1 MWDSSENS
9 AECPAGQTPKY
20 SVVVPFHN
28 EQESVRE
35 LHERISAVLAEREG
49 AVEFVYVDDQ
59 STDGTRELLA
69 EIAAEDPR
77 VTVLRLRR
85 NYGQTTAL
93 AAGFDYANGDV
104 IIAMDGDLQ
113 HDPADLPVMLDTFAT
128 GGYDIVSGWRQKRVD
143 NFLMRRVPSRV
154 ANWMMAKVSG
164 VAIHDFGST
173 FKVYRRETIKDVR
186 LYGEMHR
193 FIPALAAWNGA
204 RIVEVPIRNVPRPG
218 GKSHYGISRTLRVL
232 FDIITIRFL
241 MRYMTR
247 PLHFFGPPGLIGIF
261 SGAAILVGLFVEK
274 IVTRGPIFVQ
284 HGPLM
289 ILAMMLCLF
298 GVQLLAVGLV
308 GELLMRT
315 HFESGA
321 DPVYRIERM
330 IRSQASANAGTAP
343 LAPSPLAA
351 KNATR

>member
-1 MWDSSENS
+1 MWDRDMLADS
-9 AECPAGQTPKY
+9 AKLEPKY

-35 LHERISAVLAEREG
+35 LHERISAVLAERIG
-49 AVEFVYVDDQ
+49 TAEFVYVDDQ
-59 STDGTRELLA
+59 STDRTPQLLA

-77 VTVLRLRR
+77 VTVVRLRR
-85 NYGQTTAL
+85 NYGQTMAL
-93 AAGFDYANGDV
+93 AAGFDCATGEI

-113 HDPADLPVMLDTFAT
+113 HDPSDIPIMLDTFAT
-128 GGYDIVSGWRQKRVD
+128 GDYDIVSGWRQKRVD
-143 NFLMRRVPSRV
+143 NFLTRRLPSRV
-154 ANWMMAKVSG
+154 ANWIMAKLSG
-164 VAIHDFGST
+164 VDIHDFGST
-173 FKVYRRETIKDVR
+173 FKVYRRETIKDIH

-204 RIVEVPIRNVPRPG
+204 RIIEVPIRNVPRPG

-261 SGAAILVGLFVEK
+261 SGAAILAALFVDK
-274 IVTRGPIFVQ
+274 ILSRGPIFVE
-284 HGPLM
+284 HGPL
-289 ILAMMLCLF
+289 LVLGMMLCLF

-308 GELLMRT
+308 GELLTRT

-321 DPVYRIERM
+321 DPVYRIERV
-330 IRSQASANAGTAP
+330 IRSSARVGTSAAMAP
-343 LAPSPLAA
+343 ERIRAR
-351 KNATR
+351 NATR

>member
-1 MWDSSENS
+1 MWDRNMPGDPDER
-9 AECPAGQTPKY
+9 GPKY

-35 LHERISAVLAEREG
+35 LHQRISAVLAERPG
-49 AVEFVYVDDQ
+49 TVEFVYVDDR
-59 STDGTRELLA
+59 STDRTPQLLE

-77 VTVLRLRR
+77 VTIVRLRR
-85 NYGQTTAL
+85 NYGQTMAL
-93 AAGFDYANGDV
+93 AAGFDCATGEV

-113 HDPADLPVMLDTFAT
+113 HDPADIPVMLDTFAT
-128 GGYDIVSGWRQKRVD
+128 GEYDVVSGWRQKRVD
-143 NFLMRRVPSRV
+143 NFLLRRVPSRV
-154 ANWMMAKVSG
+154 ANWIMAKLSG
-164 VAIHDFGST
+164 VDIHDFGST
-173 FKVYRRETIKDVR
+173 FKVYRRETIKDVH

-204 RIVEVPIRNVPRPG
+204 RIIEVPIKNVPRPG

-261 SGAAILVGLFVEK
+261 SGAAIMLVLFLDK
-274 IVTRGPIFVQ
+274 IFGRGPIFVE
-284 HGPLM
+284 HGPL
-289 ILAMMLCLF
+289 LVLGMMLCLF

-321 DPVYRIERM
+321 DPIYRIERV
-330 IRSQASANAGTAP
+330 IRSSTDASAAVAP
-343 LAPSPLAA
+343 NRVIA

>member
-1 MWDSSENS
+1 MWDGNMAADSRER
-9 AECPAGQTPKY
+9 APKY

-28 EQESVRE
+28 EQETVRE
-35 LHERISAVLAEREG
+35 LHERISAVLAERPG
-49 AVEFVYVDDQ
+49 TVEFVYVDDQ
-59 STDGTRELLA
+59 STDRTPQLLE
-69 EIAAEDPR
+69 EIATEDPR
-77 VTVLRLRR
+77 VMVVRLRR
-85 NYGQTTAL
+85 NYGQTMAL
-93 AAGFDYANGDV
+93 AAGFDCAAGEV

-113 HDPADLPVMLDTFAT
+113 HDPADIPVMLDTFAT
-128 GGYDIVSGWRQKRVD
+128 GECDVVSGWRQKRVD

-154 ANWMMAKVSG
+154 ANWIMAKLSG
-164 VAIHDFGST
+164 VDIHDFGST
-173 FKVYRRETIKDVR
+173 FKVYRRETIKDIH

-204 RIVEVPIRNVPRPG
+204 RIIEVPIKNVPRPG
-218 GKSHYGISRTLRVL
+218 GRSHYGISRTLRVL

-261 SGAAILVGLFVEK
+261 SGAVIMLALFFDK
-274 IVTRGPIFVQ
+274 IFSRGPIFVE
-284 HGPLM
+284 HGPL
-289 ILAMMLCLF
+289 LVLGMMLCLF

-321 DPVYRIERM
+321 DPIYRIERV
-330 IRSQASANAGTAP
+330 IRSSADASAAVAP
-343 LAPSPLAA
+343 NRVIA

>member
-1 MWDSSENS
+1 MWEGDI
-9 AECPAGQTPKY
+9 PADGRVSVPKY

-35 LHERISAVLAEREG
+35 LHERLSTVLADRPG

-59 STDGTRELLA
+59 STDHTPQLLTEL
-69 EIAAEDPR
+69 AAEDPR
-77 VTVLRLRR
+77 VTVVRLRR
-85 NYGQTTAL
+85 NYGQTMAL
-93 AAGFDYANGDV
+93 AAGFDCATGEV

-113 HDPADLPVMLDTFAT
+113 HDPSDIPVMLDTFAT
-128 GGYDIVSGWRQKRVD
+128 GEYDIVSGWRQRRVD
-143 NFLMRRVPSRV
+143 NFLTRRLPSRV
-154 ANWMMAKVSG
+154 ANWIMAKLSG
-164 VAIHDFGST
+164 VDIHDFGST
-173 FKVYRRETIKDVR
+173 FKVYRRETIKDVH

-204 RIVEVPIRNVPRPG
+204 RIIEVPIRNVPRPG

-261 SGAAILVGLFVEK
+261 LGAAISVGLFVDK
-274 IVTRGPIFVQ
+274 VLSRGPIFVE
-284 HGPLM
+284 HGPLL
-289 ILAMMLCLF
+289 ILGMMLCLF

-321 DPVYRIERM
+321 EPVYRIERV
-330 IRSQASANAGTAP
+330 IRSSAGATTSAGPATERVV
-343 LAPSPLAA
+343 A

>member
-1 MWDSSENS
+1 MEDSPER
-9 AECPAGQTPKY
+9 PPKY

-35 LHERISAVLAEREG
+35 LHERLSGVMSAREG
-49 AVEFVYVDDQ
+49 NVEFIYVDDQ
-59 STDGTRELLA
+59 STDATPRLLT

-85 NYGQTTAL
+85 NYGQTMAL
-93 AAGFDYANGDV
+93 AAGFDCAAGEV

-113 HDPADLPVMLDTFAT
+113 HDPADIPIMLDTFAT
-128 GGYDIVSGWRQKRVD
+128 GQYDIVSGWRQKRVD
-143 NFLMRRVPSRV
+143 NFLTRRLPSRV
-154 ANWMMAKVSG
+154 ANWMMAKLSG
-164 VAIHDFGST
+164 VDVHDFGST

-204 RIVEVPIRNVPRPG
+204 RIIEVPIRNVPRPG
-218 GKSHYGISRTLRVL
+218 GKSHYGISRTLRVF

-261 SGAAILVGLFVEK
+261 SGAAIMVGLFVHK
-274 IVTRGPIFVQ
+274 LFSAGPIFVE
-284 HGPLM
+284 HGPLL
-289 ILAMMLCLF
+289 ILGMMLCLF

-321 DPVYRIERM
+321 DPVYRIERV
-330 IRSQASANAGTAP
+330 IRGAAAADARPAP
-343 LAPSPLAA
+343 LTPSSVGA